1 MASSET
7 VVRYETI
14 DLGTGRELALSDLF
28 KDDGYSKVLS
38 GIVIAQMKEQMK
50 KDGSKSYFLDELG
63 KDFDIGRDQPFY
75 IENGKLVL
83 VFNQGTVAPYSM
95 GTCTFVIPTK
105 EIQGSLAQQT
115 YLK

>member
-1 MASSET
+1 
-7 VVRYETI
+7 
-14 DLGTGRELALSDLF
+14 
-28 KDDGYSKVLS
+28 
-38 GIVIAQMKEQMK
+38 MKEQMK
-50 KDGSKSYFLDELG
+50 KDKSKSYFLEELE

-75 IENGKLVL
+75 LENGKL